1 MFKRDGGIVGH
12 NIGRVPSLV
21 IGAVL
26 VAWGGLQGPF
36 GLFEGPA
43 LVSAEPVDAGTQPL
57 TANPELTRS
66 ESDQEP
72 ALGGHASPILPSAP
86 SSDPLKTDPLPNPP
100 ATPIADE
107 QAPVSLWPDGR
118 EALFLTPELS
128 SPPWRY
134 AELFRPEAA
143 PSSDSYGEGEGDQ
156 HLPNYDVPIVHNR
169 RVELHIQ
176 SFNTSMRDRFEEW
189 LTRTRH
195 YKPLVE
201 KIFTEFNLPSDLVF
215 LSLVESGF
223 NPKAYSRARATGPWQ
238 FMTGTAR
245 LYGLRIDHYVDERRD
260 PVKSTV
266 AAARYLR
273 DLYDLFGS
281 WPLALAAYNA
291 GEGKVSRALQKARAE
306 SFWELSQTRLIR
318 RETREYVPRF
328 MAATIIAKNP
338 EQYGF
343 PADPPDPH
351 QFEEVVVRRPV
362 HLRDVEKA
370 TGVSYQELRRLNPE
384 LRRDVT
390 PPDET
395 AYHLKVPVGMAA
407 RVAPA
412 LEQLPTWKAPLF
424 SGTRG
429 GLQAKQGW
437 HRVRLGDSLWTIAK
451 RYKMTV
457 AELRERNNLRG
468 RMLRPGELIDIGP

>member
-1 MFKRDGGIVGH
+1 M
-12 NIGRVPSLV
+12 NEPIGRLRYLCLCALLA
-21 IGAVL
+21 G
-26 VAWGGLQGPF
+26 WGTLQGSFAPF
-36 GLFEGPA
+36 DGMAIASE
-43 LVSAEPVDAGTQPL
+43 EPGAASTRPL
-57 TANPELTRS
+57 TDVSELTPA
-66 ESDQEP
+66 ESDEEP
-72 ALGGHASPILPSAP
+72 ALREDASAVQPADSPTNPHGDEALADLSSLPTAADTAP
-86 SSDPLKTDPLPNPP
+86 ET
-100 ATPIADE
+100 
-107 QAPVSLWPDGR
+107 LWPV
-118 EALFLTPELS
+118 A
-128 SPPWRY
+128 PPDPSGPPRRY
-134 AELFRPEAA
+134 AELFNPQA
-143 PSSDSYGEGEGDQ
+143 PRSDPYGERDSGQ
-156 HLPNYDVPIVHNR
+156 HLPNFDVPIVHNS

-189 LTRTRH
+189 LTRLRH
-195 YKPLVE
+195 YKPLVD

-273 DLYDLFGS
+273 DLYDLFGT

-370 TGVSYQELRRLNPE
+370 TGISYQDLRRLNPE

-407 RVAPA
+407 TVEPA
-412 LEQLPTWKAPLF
+412 LEQLPTWKPTLLSAK
-424 SGTRG
+424 RG
-429 GLQAKQGW
+429 DLRVKANQGW
-437 HRVRLGDSLWTIAK
+437 YRVRLGDSLWTIAK
-451 RYKMTV
+451 RFKLTV

-468 RMLRPGELIDIGP
+468 RLIRPGELIAIGP